1 MQATISIDQLRQIE
15 LFKALDESE
24 LLALA
29 RHFHY
34 ARYRVNEIIFE
45 QGDLGKGFY
54 VLMTGILRVRRV
66 DARGQEHVIDYYRVP
81 QQAFGQTSL
90 LTGAPHDATV
100 DVFSEFAELF
110 VLTRGEWLTFLTQ
123 YPAVQKKLGVRPD
136 VRKKLTMP
144 RLPWLGEGE
153 YVIVYTRRHWFA
165 LFLMLRFPL
174 LVSLGLI
181 LLAGLFSI
189 ASIVLNASALVWLN
203 TLLWGIAIV
212 WLVGAMIW
220 TVVDWSN
227 DYLIITNRRVV
238 HYERVWGLRE
248 ERTEAPIEQV
258 SNVNESSL
266 GLAARVLNFADVRIE
281 TAGHQVDIFFQYVP
295 RQLQVRQSIFSEL
308 EHVRERAERAK
319 REQLRQQIRKRLS
332 EYIAPPNVVP
342 VPTTTAITTSE
353 LPQLPMRQ
361 RRQSGLGKRLNLWFG
376 TQIEEKGKI
385 TWRKHWLDL
394 LRRTGKWLG
403 LTLAI
408 ACVGPALFFATGG
421 WAFDLTRMS
430 LVALWVL
437 ALTGFGLVTWW
448 HYEDWRNDVYQ
459 LTDENVLDIER
470 APLRL
475 KERSV
480 ATTLDRIQNVSYSK
494 PTFWNNF
501 FNYGDVIIETAGG
514 EGQLVFKNVPNPAW
528 ATQEIFRR
536 REAQRERRQKD
547 QTQRRVD
554 DFLDWVLVYHQI
566 LQQQGDV
573 HAFPAQPTPPATM
586 PPETPTPSPPE

>member
-1 MQATISIDQLRQIE
+1 MQSTISIDQLRQIE

-66 DARGQEHVIDYYRVP
+66 DARGQEHVINYYRMP
-81 QQAFGQTSL
+81 NQAFGQTSL

-110 VLTRGEWLTFLTQ
+110 VLTRGEWLTFLAQ
-123 YPAVQKKLGVRPD
+123 YPAVQKKLDLRSD
-136 VRKKLTMP
+136 VRKKLAMP
-144 RLPWLGEGE
+144 RFPWLGEGE
-153 YVIVYTRRHWFA
+153 YVIIYTRRHWFA

-174 LVSLGLI
+174 LVSFGLI

-189 ASIVLNASALVWLN
+189 ASIVLNASALAWLD

-266 GLAARVLNFADVRIE
+266 GFAARVLNFADVRIE

-319 REQLRQQIRKRLS
+319 REQLRQQIRQRLI
-332 EYIAPPNVVP
+332 EYIAPPNVVAAP
-342 VPTTTAITTSE
+342 TAIVTTTSTLAQTPI
-353 LPQLPMRQ
+353 RQ
-361 RRQSGLGKRLNLWFG
+361 RRQSGLGKRLNSWFG

-394 LRRTGKWLG
+394 LRRTVKWLAI
-403 LTLAI
+403 TLAI
-408 ACVGPALFFATGG
+408 ALGGPALFFATGG
-421 WAFDLTRMS
+421 FSFDLTR
-430 LVALWVL
+430 LTFIALWVL
-437 ALTGFGLVTWW
+437 ALTGFGFAAWW
-448 HYEDWRNDVYQ
+448 HYEDWRNDIYQ

-470 APLRL
+470 APFRL

-501 FNYGDVIIETAGG
+501 LNYGDVIIETAGG
-514 EGQLVFKNVPNPAW
+514 EGQLVFKSVPNPAW

-573 HAFPAQPTPPATM
+573 HAFPAQPMPPATM
-586 PPETPTPSPPE
+586 PPETPAPSSPE

>member
-1 MQATISIDQLRQIE
+1 MQSTISVEQLRQIR
-15 LFKALDESE
+15 LFETLDESE
-24 LLALA
+24 LRALA
-29 RHFHY
+29 RHFHH
-34 ARYRVNEIIFE
+34 ARYRVTEMLFE
-45 QGDLGKGFY
+45 QGDVGKAFY
-54 VLMTGILRVRRV
+54 ILVTGILRVRRI
-66 DARGQEHVIDYYRVP
+66 DARGNEHVIDYYRAP
-81 QQAFGQTSL
+81 HAFGETSL

-110 VLTRGEWLTFLTQ
+110 VLTRDEWLTFLAQ
-123 YPAVQKKLGVRPD
+123 YPAVQGKLNVRPD
-136 VRKKLTMP
+136 VRTKLAMP
-144 RLPWLGEGE
+144 RFPWLGEGE

-165 LFLMLRFPL
+165 LLLMLRFPL
-174 LVSLGLI
+174 LVAVGLI
-181 LLAGLFSI
+181 LIAGLVSLFSI
-189 ASIVLNASALVWLN
+189 LSNTTALVWLD

-212 WLVGAMIW
+212 WLVGAVIW

-266 GLAARVLNFADVRIE
+266 GLAARLLNFADVRIE
-281 TAGHQVDIFFQYVP
+281 TAGHQVDIFFPYVP
-295 RQLQVRQSIFSEL
+295 RRLQVRQNIFSEL

-319 REQLRQQIRKRLS
+319 REQLRQQIRDRLI
-332 EYIAPPNVVP
+332 EYIAPPKVVAA
-342 VPTTTAITTSE
+342 PTTMMTTNV
-353 LPQLPMRQ
+353 PAPVPMRQ
-361 RRQSGLGKRLNLWFG
+361 RRQSGLGKRLNSWFG
-376 TQIEEKGKI
+376 MQIEEKGKI

-403 LTLAI
+403 ITLAI
-408 ACVGPALFFATGG
+408 AFAGPLLFFATGVS
-421 WAFDLTRMS
+421 FDLPR
-430 LVALWVL
+430 LAFIALWVFAL
-437 ALTGFGLVTWW
+437 AGFGFATWW
-448 HYEDWRNDVYQ
+448 HYEDWRNDIYQ

-470 APLRL
+470 APFRL

-480 ATTLDRIQNVSYSK
+480 ATTLDRIQNVSYNK

-514 EGQLVFKNVPNPAW
+514 EGRLVFKNVSNPAW

-536 REAQRERRQKD
+536 REAQRDRRQKE
-547 QTQRRVD
+547 QVQRRVD

-573 HAFPAQPTPPATM
+573 HAFPAQPSPP
-586 PPETPTPSPPE
+586 TPTSSETSATSSA

>member
-1 MQATISIDQLRQIE
+1 MQSTISIEQLRQIK
-15 LFKALDESE
+15 LFAPLDESE
-24 LLALA
+24 LHALA
-29 RHFHY
+29 RLFHY
-34 ARYRVNEIIFE
+34 ARYRVNETLFE
-45 QGDLGKGFY
+45 QGAIGKGFY
-54 VLMTGILRVRRV
+54 VLVTGILRVRRV
-66 DARGQEHVIDYYRVP
+66 DARGQEHVVDYYRAP
-81 QQAFGQTSL
+81 YAFGETAL

-110 VLTRGEWLTFLTQ
+110 ILPRSEWLAFLAQ
-123 YPAVQKKLGVRPD
+123 YPALQGKLSIRPD

-144 RLPWLGEGE
+144 RFPWLSEGE

-174 LVSLGLI
+174 LVAAGLI
-181 LLAGLFSI
+181 ILAGLFSI
-189 ASIVLNASALVWLN
+189 VSILVNASTLSGLN
-203 TLLWGIAIV
+203 TVLWVMAIA
-212 WLVGAMIW
+212 WLVGAVVW

-266 GLAARVLNFADVRIE
+266 GLAARLFNFADVRVE

-295 RQLQVRQSIFSEL
+295 RRWQVRQNIFSEL
-308 EHVRERAERAK
+308 EHVRERAEYAK
-319 REQLRQQIRKRLS
+319 RDQLRQQIRDRLL
-332 EYIAPPNVVP
+332 EYIAPPKVVAAPATTTLTLSTPAPVP
-342 VPTTTAITTSE
+342 V
-353 LPQLPMRQ
+353 RQ
-361 RRQSGLGKRLNLWFG
+361 RRQSGVGRRLNAWFG
-376 TQIEEKGKI
+376 MQIEEKGKI

-394 LRRTGKWLG
+394 LQRTGKWLG
-403 LTLAI
+403 ISLVI
-408 ACVGPALFFATGG
+408 AFGGPFFFFATGG
-421 WAFDLTRMS
+421 FSFDLTR
-430 LVALWVL
+430 LAFLALWVI
-437 ALTGFGLVTWW
+437 ALTGFGSATWW
-448 HYEDWRNDVYQ
+448 HYEDWRNDIYE

-470 APLRL
+470 APFRL
-475 KERSV
+475 KERSI
-480 ATTLDRIQNVSYSK
+480 ATTLDRIQNVAYSK

-514 EGQLVFKNVPNPAW
+514 EGQLVFKNVPNPEW

-536 REAQRERRQKD
+536 REAQRERRQKE

-573 HAFPAQPTPPATM
+573 RALPPQPPPPAPI
-586 PPETPTPSPPE
+586 PPETPASPTSE